1 MKSGQHFSH
10 SPDSCKNQNVGKGA
24 GHGKDCNPEAIYPVI
39 CCDLEYNST
48 TLKNDNTQLSAI

>member
-1 MKSGQHFSH
+1 MVSILVILLTVVRIKMWAR
-10 SPDSCKNQNVGKGA
+10 GA
-24 GHGKDCNPEAIYPVI
+24 EHGKDCNPEAIYPVI